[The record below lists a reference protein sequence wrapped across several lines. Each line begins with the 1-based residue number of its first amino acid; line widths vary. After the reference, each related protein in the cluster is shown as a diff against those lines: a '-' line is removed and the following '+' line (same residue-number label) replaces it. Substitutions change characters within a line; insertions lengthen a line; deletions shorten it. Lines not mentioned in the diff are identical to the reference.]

1 MLIVTNA
8 DRRALAFCSSGARL
22 WFARHHLDWTQFL
35 LHGLP
40 ADAFEA
46 IGDAFALE
54 IIAQA
59 RKRVADGQ

>member
-8 DRRALAFCSSGARL
+8 DRRALAFCSTGARA
-22 WFARHHLDWTQFL
+22 WFARYHLDWTQFL

-46 IGDAFALE
+46 VGDAFALQ
-54 IIAQA
+54 IVAQA
-59 RKRVADGQ
+59 KRRIANGQ

>member
-8 DRRALAFCSSGARL
+8 DRRALAFCSTGARL
-22 WFARHHLDWTQFL
+22 WFARHNLDWTQFL

-40 ADAFEA
+40 AAVFET

-54 IIAQA
+54 IVAQA
-59 RKRVADGQ
+59 KRRIADGQ